1 MSLFLESCGGGNAH
15 NAYFPAFLIIAQF
28 LHEKYWFQN
37 KPGEQYPSPKSYLE
51 AHSVLWKNYCYM
63 TFHP

>member
-28 LHEKYWFQN
+28 LREKY
-37 KPGEQYPSPKSYLE
+37 
-51 AHSVLWKNYCYM
+51 
-63 TFHP
+63 